1 MAIESDVLVIGGG
14 LAGMMSAVAAAQEGA
29 SVRLISY
36 KQSTLR
42 QASGLIDLLGYLPG
56 ESSPVVSPYDAIDG
70 LPAEHP
76 YSIVGVDR
84 VRDAMA
90 RFDAAASYAGAGAE
104 RNTLVATH
112 AGGYKPTF
120 RTPQSV
126 SAGSLAET
134 DAMLLVGFDP
144 ITDFD
149 APFVAALL
157 TEAGVPFDVR
167 GETLSW
173 PIEQASDA
181 GISRFAALIEE
192 DPTVPETG
200 QSLRGWIAAAIRS
213 ILGDAERVGI
223 PAILGTQD
231 PASIVVDLERAVGV
245 PVFEVPMGPPSLLGT
260 RLEAELHAALDD
272 AGVSMELGNP
282 VVDAD
287 TDDHISTVYVEKNH
301 AKIPYAAEEYILATG
316 GLVGKGVGS
325 DRTQVFEPIFDC
337 HVAHP
342 EDRGMW
348 YDDAVFG
355 DHPFPRFGVTVDGEM
370 RPQTGDGEIQY
381 GNLRAAGSVIGGA
394 DFAKEKS
401 GSGISIAT
409 GVAAGVAA
417 AEEAT

>member
-14 LAGMMSAVAAAQEGA
+14 LAGMMSALAAAEEGV

-56 ESSPVVSPYDAIDG
+56 EEAPVISPYDAIG
-70 LPAEHP
+70 ALPTEHP
-76 YSIVGVDR
+76 YAILGVDR
-84 VRDAMA
+84 VRAAMD
-90 RFDAAASYAGAGAE
+90 RFDATVGYDGGGTE

-126 SAGSLAET
+126 SAGTLA
-134 DAMLLVGFDP
+134 DGGAMLLVGFDP

-149 APFVAALL
+149 APFVASMLA
-157 TEAGVPFDVR
+157 EAGVPFEVR
-167 GETLSW
+167 GETLPF

-181 GISRFAALIEE
+181 GVGRFAALIEE
-192 DPTVPETG
+192 NPTVPEAG
-200 QSLRGWIAAAIRS
+200 RPLREVIATQVGEV
-213 ILGDAERVGI
+213 LGDADRVGV
-223 PAILGTQD
+223 PAILGTHD
-231 PASIVVDLERAVGV
+231 PAAIITEIEAAVGV
-245 PVFEVPMGPPSLLGT
+245 PVFEVPMGPPSMLGS
-260 RLEAELHAALDD
+260 RLEAELHAALDA

-287 TDDHISTVYVEKNH
+287 ADDHISAVYVEKNH
-301 AKIPYAAEEYILATG
+301 AQIPYAASEYILATG
-316 GLVGKGVGS
+316 GLVGKGIGS
-325 DRTQVFEPIFDC
+325 DRSQVYEPVFGC
-337 HVAHP
+337 HVPHAA
-342 EDRGMW
+342 DRSEW

-355 DHPFPRFGVTVDGEM
+355 AHPFPRFGVQIDAEL
-370 RPQTGDGEIQY
+370 RPQTADGGVEY

-409 GVAAGVAA
+409 GVAAGTAA
-417 AEEAT
+417 AEEAA

>member
-14 LAGMMSAVAAAQEGA
+14 LAGMMSALAAAEEGA

-56 ESSPVVSPYDAIDG
+56 EQRPVVSPYEAIG
-70 LPAEHP
+70 ALPAEHP
-76 YSIVGVDR
+76 YAILGVDR
-84 VRDAMA
+84 VRAAMD
-90 RFDAAASYAGAGAE
+90 RFDTTVGYDGGGAE

-126 SAGSLAET
+126 TPGALA
-134 DAMLLVGFDP
+134 DGGAMLLVGFDP

-149 APFVAALL
+149 APFAAAML
-157 TEAGVPFDVR
+157 TEAGVPFEVH
-167 GETLSW
+167 GETLPF

-181 GISRFAALIEE
+181 GIGRFAALIEE
-192 DPTVPETG
+192 DPAVPATG
-200 QSLRGWIAAAIRS
+200 RTLRESIATAIGAV
-213 ILGDAERVGI
+213 LGEAERVGV
-223 PAILGTQD
+223 PAILGTQES
-231 PASIVVDLERAVGV
+231 ASIIAELEAALGV
-245 PVFEVPMGPPSLLGT
+245 PVFEVPMGPPSLLGS
-260 RLEAELHAALDD
+260 RLEAELHAALDR

-287 TDDHISTVYVEKNH
+287 ADARISTVYVEKNH
-301 AKIPYAAEEYILATG
+301 AQIPYAASEYVLATG

-325 DRTQVFEPIFDC
+325 DRSQVHEPVFGC
-337 HVAHP
+337 HIPHP
-342 EDRGMW
+342 ADRSDW
-348 YDDAVFG
+348 YDDDVFG
-355 DHPFPRFGVTVDGEM
+355 AHPFARFGVRVGGDL
-370 RPQTGDGEIQY
+370 RPQTADGAIEYQ
-381 GNLRAAGSVIGGA
+381 NLRAAGSVIGGA

-409 GVAAGVAA
+409 GVAAGTAA
-417 AEEAT
+417 AEEAA